1 MMMMTFLCHKG
12 WVSEHLA
19 VNVMLLFKNKP
30 TTRVPD
36 KRLFDNNNSL
46 HVLVKKS
53 KVSPFDDHNEDEDD
67 IL

>member
-1 MMMMTFLCHKG
+1 
-12 WVSEHLA
+12 
-19 VNVMLLFKNKP
+19 MLLFKNKP